1 MTFWYVY
8 ILQSLKNGRYYIG
21 STENPEKRL
30 AEHNGGKTKS
40 IRYLTPFELKY
51 KESYNTRVEARR
63 REAYLKKLKSRKYL
77 EKLVAGN

>member
-63 REAYLKKLKSRKYL
+63 REAYLK
-77 EKLVAGN
+77 N